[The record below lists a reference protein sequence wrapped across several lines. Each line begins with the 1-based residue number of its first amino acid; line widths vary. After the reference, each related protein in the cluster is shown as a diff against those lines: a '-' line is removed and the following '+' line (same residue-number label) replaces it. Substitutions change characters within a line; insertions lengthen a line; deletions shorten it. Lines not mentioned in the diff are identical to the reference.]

1 MIGIIVR
8 LKVTV
13 WRILTELLLLCI
25 ICGCGAHSHST
36 MYGKKPEEIFMR
48 LREIINDHPESP
60 QAEDAR
66 FGIAEYF
73 YYQKDYHDALIEFSR
88 FIKKYPEGN
97 AAIFAK
103 IYLLKIYSDPRHNV
117 EIEKSLS
124 MDIEKELYS
133 RPLFLLFSEYE
144 KKSYFSPL
152 GNTYEVRSY
161 TDRVEVYINDMV
173 FYTVTP

>member
-1 MIGIIVR
+1 MIIMR
-8 LKVTV
+8 LRVAV
-13 WRILTELLLLCI
+13 WQILAELFILCL
-25 ICGCGAHSHST
+25 ICGCGAHSHSAV
-36 MYGKKPEEIFMR
+36 YGKKPEEIFMR
-48 LREIINDHPESP
+48 LREIVNYRPDSPE
-60 QAEDAR
+60 AEDAR

-73 YYQKDYHDALIEFSR
+73 YYQKDYRDALIEFSK
-88 FIKKYPEGN
+88 FIKKYPKGN
-97 AAIFAK
+97 ATIFAK
-103 IYLLKIYSDPRHNV
+103 LYLLKIYSDPRHNV
-117 EIEKSLS
+117 KIEKSLS

-161 TDRVEVYINDMV
+161 TDKVEVYLNGSV

>member
-1 MIGIIVR
+1 MIKR
-8 LKVTV
+8 TSAN
-13 WRILTELLLLCI
+13 ILAEFLILCL
-25 ICGCGAHSHST
+25 ICGCGAHSHSSIS
-36 MYGKKPEEIFMR
+36 GKIGHQKPEEIFMK
-48 LREIINDHPESP
+48 LRAIVNDYPESL

-73 YYQKDYHDALIEFSR
+73 YYQKDYHDALIEFSK

-97 AAIFAK
+97 ATIFAK

-144 KKSYFSPL
+144 KKSYLSPL

-161 TDRVEVYINDMV
+161 TDRVEVYLNGMV